1 MAKDDLVSVNLN
13 KMRFG
18 NVELGRLI
26 ITSSMRIRCVAYVE
40 FSRCESENSEPS
52 WFGYAILV
60 KDNKNFSRD
69 DFVKFLNERRIST
82 RLLFGGNLIKQ
93 PAYEGKNYRVVG
105 SLDNA
110 DIVMNS
116 TFWIGV
122 YPGITDDMISYI
134 SETFEE
140 FFNSF

>member
-1 MAKDDLVSVNLN
+1 MDKLENFIDLRRKNWKKIDSIVRNYPNYLSPHQPV
-13 KMRFG
+13 
-18 NVELGRLI
+18 
-26 ITSSMRIRCVAYVE
+26 
-40 FSRCESENSEPS
+40 ENSEPS

-60 KDNKNFSRD
+60 KDNNHFSRD

>member
-1 MAKDDLVSVNLN
+1 M
-13 KMRFG
+13 
-18 NVELGRLI
+18 
-26 ITSSMRIRCVAYVE
+26 
-40 FSRCESENSEPS
+40 
-52 WFGYAILV
+52 
-60 KDNKNFSRD
+60 
-69 DFVKFLNERRIST
+69 KFLNERRIST